1 MAKSMAEICKLAGV
15 ELGNTSFHD
24 VILNNNEPGGL
35 WLKSGAVAVK
45 LEHYADQ
52 MPDDMAKKI
61 RWYAESHRKSEKA
74 RAEREK
80 AKAEAQKKAKEDAQ
94 KRQDDAIRARI
105 KRANPSATPE
115 QIEALLPKAR
125 EAMMLKRT
133 LELPDVPYDDSLRKF

>member
-1 MAKSMAEICKLAGV
+1 MAEICKLAGV

-45 LEHYADQ
+45 LEPYADQ

-80 AKAEAQKKAKEDAQ
+80 AKAEAQRQAQVESQ
-94 KRQDDAIRARI
+94 KRADDAIRQRI
-105 KRANPSATPE
+105 KRANPFATPE
-115 QIEALLPKAR
+115 QIEALLPKVR
-125 EAMMLKRT
+125 EAEMLKRT
-133 LELPDVPYDDSLRKF
+133 LEGADDYRKSVLMKWGAE